1 MRTEQ
6 KIDNEKS
13 QLIFLV
19 SFVTDKSSGGDYE
32 ISLIKKDIRIFVHIS
47 IL

>member
-1 MRTEQ
+1 MGTEQ

-19 SFVTDKSSGGDYE
+19 SFVTDKSSGDYE